1 MQSIERIGAPSAREL
16 SATDGYV
23 GTMRDFLAKPR
34 VARDFQD
41 LKADAQRLRAV
52 GSERDSLQEKAAEA
66 ELDAGRKAR
75 QHEEHRHNRLSF
87 GVGIFLATLFVT
99 LDALPANLAAQT
111 FGLDAVPTW
120 GITAVI
126 VGALAAGMW
135 AVTHYKNGWP
145 RAVTIAAL
153 TVGLLS
159 IGALRYWF
167 LWVTAGD
174 VLSAVLEALSL
185 TVFTTMMVWLGVL
198 VLSFTKSRQV
208 SAAERR
214 AQVLRRQAEKR
225 GAQEMTL
232 GGAWKP
238 RRANSSPTLNCS
250 RSRSSRTTRRAT
262 SFSTTCARS
271 STADRDGFLIAH
283 TSAPG
288 LR

>member
-1 MQSIERIGAPSAREL
+1 VPGQRDMAAG
-16 SATDGYV
+16 DGHI
-23 GTMRDFLAKPR
+23 GTMREFLAKPR
-34 VARDFQD
+34 IARDFQD

-52 GSERDSLQEKAAEA
+52 GDERDSLNDKASDA
-66 ELDAGRKAR
+66 ELEAGRQAR
-75 QHEEHRHNRLSF
+75 VHDEHRHHRLGF
-87 GVGIFLATLFVT
+87 GLGIFLATLFVT

-174 VLSAVLEALSL
+174 ALAAVLEALSL

-208 SAAERR
+208 SAAERN
-214 AQVLRRQAEKR
+214 AQGLRKRAEKR
-225 GAQEMTL
+225 EAQAGML
-232 GGAWKP
+232 S
-238 RRANSSPTLNCS
+238 RRLEAAKSEFL
-250 RSRSSRTTRRAT
+250 ADAQLF
-262 SFSTTCARS
+262 SFSTFHHDTPRNQFLDYVRGEL
-271 STADRDGFLIAH
+271 DR
-283 TSAPG
+283 
-288 LR
+288 

>member
-1 MQSIERIGAPSAREL
+1 MQSIERIGVGAPAQREL
-16 SATDGYV
+16 NASDGYV

-52 GSERDSLQEKAAEA
+52 GDERDRLHEKAAEA
-66 ELDAGRKAR
+66 EIDAGRMAR
-75 QHEEHRHNRLSF
+75 QHEEHRHHRLAF
-87 GVGIFLATLFVT
+87 GLGVFLATLFVS

-111 FGLDAVPTW
+111 FGLDALPTW
-120 GITAVI
+120 GITAVM

-145 RAVTIAAL
+145 RTVTIVAL

-174 VLSAVLEALSL
+174 ALSAVLEALSL

-208 SAAERR
+208 SVAERR
-214 AQVLRRQAEKR
+214 ARALRRQAEKR
-225 GAQEMTL
+225 AAQAATL
-232 GGAWKP
+232 SGRLQAAKSEFLGDAQLFSFQVFQHDTP
-238 RRANSSPTLNCS
+238 RNQ
-250 RSRSSRTTRRAT
+250 
-262 SFSTTCARS
+262 
-271 STADRDGFLIAH
+271 FLDYVR
-283 TSAPG
+283 G
-288 LR
+288 EVER